1 VSLLLTILFLSCTTI
16 EERKEFQDQA
26 TGQLSFYLNGP
37 EKASLDIR
45 FNLLGVKII
54 SDTGITREIT
64 NAPQNIHSFS
74 VKGRQAILA
83 ERRVPEGYYNKLQ
96 LLLSEVTIRKE
107 GRIANLALPPEGIEI
122 PVSISITKNKN
133 ASLFLLWNVDASV
146 SDNYMFNP
154 AFSVKKIT
162 PNISSLL
169 VYVTNELSDNVSVIN
184 RDSGEVVSNIM
195 VGKNPR
201 GIATSLI
208 QERTKIYVANAGSNS
223 ISVID
228 PNTQKVENEI
238 PIRYGREP
246 EGIAVGRVASDNEL
260 IFVTNFSSDSVSVF
274 DSTSFQEI
282 EKINVGRSPIAVA
295 ADPPVEEL
303 SGSRFLSFEEI
314 MTLKSYRERFCNVYV
329 ANYNSNTVSV
339 VSMDLSTKRSS
350 EIVTLNVDWNPI
362 AISIDFPRGRVYIA
376 NYGSDKI
383 SVINILDLIK
393 GNDQGSVSDINHVAH
408 SITGIISDPVL
419 DRLYL
424 LKQNPDQIIV
434 LRPFDKSLSS
444 LQTVMPPIIGVIPV
458 GNAPRAFILDPEI
471 RKFYVTNQGS
481 SNISVVD
488 KTSRKQE
495 STIPVGSKP
504 YGMALLSE

>member
-45 FNLLGVKII
+45 FNLLGTNII

-208 QERTKIYVANAGSNS
+208 RERTKIYVANAGSNS

-238 PIRYGREP
+238 PVRYGREP

-282 EKINVGRSPIAVA
+282 EKI
-295 ADPPVEEL
+295 
-303 SGSRFLSFEEI
+303 SRFLSFEEI